1 MKNICGLCFM
11 ASLLACNNN
20 SKEASKE
27 EDNETVYKDSIAIA
41 PFIPGS
47 NMESKLFVWKA
58 SPDYTREYN
67 KDFKQ
72 DILNADSLIKGINE
86 MNEKVLLEQKKISGD
101 TIYTEIKDSE
111 YLGNQMGSTG
121 AEIYVADV
129 VLNLTELPGIKYV
142 NIQFKEGSHMQPGTW
157 SKKNFE
163 KYKPIQ

>member
-1 MKNICGLCFM
+1 ML
-11 ASLLACNNN
+11 SLLACNNKA
-20 SKEASKE
+20 KEAPKE
-27 EDNETVYKDSIAIA
+27 QDNLDSYPDSLAIV
-41 PFIPGS
+41 PLVPGS
-47 NMESKLFVWKA
+47 NPETKLFVWKT

-67 KDFKQ
+67 RNFKPE
-72 DILNADSLIKGINE
+72 ILDADSLIKGINE
-86 MNEKVLLEQKKISGD
+86 MNEQVLLEKVKMSGD
-101 TIYTEIKDSE
+101 TIYTEIKNSQ

-142 NIQFKEGSHMQPGTW
+142 NIQMQEGSHVQPGTW